1 MSNIRKKIMIVDDD
15 DTILQTGKELLGDSY
30 DVFPLPSAGKMFL
43 ALNKV
48 IPDLF
53 LLDINM
59 PDMDGFEIIMRL
71 KADARYAKIPV
82 IFATGTFTVEKE
94 MEGLGLGAVDFLTK
108 PFKNPDFIERIKK
121 HLNYEKVGKPVILA
135 VDDSPDILKMI
146 YTILHDTY
154 KVYTLP
160 QPRRLKEFL
169 QNITPDLFLLDYRMP
184 SVTGLNLIPMIRDFP
199 RHVDTPII
207 FLTSDDRADIVTAAV
222 SAGVCDYI
230 LKPFNNEAL
239 RQKIAQHIATGR

>member
-1 MSNIRKKIMIVDDD
+1 MIVDDD
-15 DTILQTGKELLGDSY
+15 NTILQIVKELLGNYY
-30 DVFPLPSAGKMFL
+30 DVFPLPSAEKMFL

-71 KADARYAKIPV
+71 KADARYANIPV
-82 IFATGTFTVEKE
+82 IFATGSFTVEKE
-94 MEGLGLGAVDFLTK
+94 MEGLGLGAVDFFTK
-108 PFKNPDFIERIKK
+108 PFKNPDFINKIKK
-121 HLNYEKVGKPVILA
+121 HLNYENVGKLVILA
-135 VDDSPDILKMI
+135 VDDSPDILKTI
-146 YTILHDTY
+146 YTILCDTY

-184 SVTGLNLIPMIRDFP
+184 SLSGLNLIPIIRNYP
-199 RHVDTPII
+199 KHKKTPII
-207 FLTSDDRADIVTAAV
+207 FLTSDGRFDIITAAV
-222 SAGVCDYI
+222 GAGVCDYM
-230 LKPFNNEAL
+230 LKPFDSEKL
-239 RQKIAQHIATGR
+239 LEKIAQHIVGK